1 MQVTLVCF
9 SFITFVHSVTLKAM
23 PITAEEAFQEA
34 ASKILDTTTFVR
46 AVLSGRRRNMSVDFE
61 RIDIRPVEIKGVLH
75 LQLMQND
82 GRATTTKNL
91 LPSALEVD
99 QLLTSGYANI
109 LVESTQEA
117 YSIRVTKSGD
127 AQVHTEKRAL
137 EQNFSHDK
145 KKDRLLDASDPFLRE
160 VGIADAKGV
169 IKPSRQDKYKQVEEF
184 LRLLS
189 PALNAAI
196 EAGQIHKP
204 TQANP
209 LRITDLGCGHAYLT
223 FAAHQFLLSS
233 GIPVVVTGIDV
244 RPESRDRNNAIAQKL
259 GIASSISFKAEE
271 ISKTTS
277 DAADIAIALHA
288 CDTATDDAIA
298 WAVNGGAKLLL
309 IAPCCHHDIQK
320 QIDAAP
326 EPWGALTKFGLMKER
341 LGDLLTDSFRAQLLR
356 IVGYRVEVIEFVGGE
371 HTPRNLM
378 IRAVKTDAK
387 PEQIDVD
394 RYLEI
399 TAQWGVKPALEKK
412 LSTLNIR

>member
-1 MQVTLVCF
+1 
-9 SFITFVHSVTLKAM
+9 M
-23 PITAEEAFQEA
+23 PITREEAFNEA
-34 ASKILDTTTFVR
+34 ASRILDTSTFVR
-46 AVLSGRRRNMSVDFE
+46 AVFSGRRRNMTVDFE
-61 RIDIRPVEIKGVLH
+61 RIDLRPVEIKGVLN

-99 QLLTSGYANI
+99 QLLNSGYANI
-109 LVESTQEA
+109 TIESTFEA
-117 YSIRVTKSGD
+117 YSIRITKSGD
-127 AQVHTEKRAL
+127 AQVHIEKRQS
-137 EQNFSHDK
+137 EQNLSHDK
-145 KKDRLLDASDPFLRE
+145 KKDRLLDSNDPFLRE
-160 VGIADAKGV
+160 IGIADAMGV

-196 EAGQIHKP
+196 DAGQIHKP
-204 TQANP
+204 TKENP

-223 FAAHQFLLSS
+223 FAAHQFLLNS

-244 RPESRDRNNAIAQKL
+244 RPDSRDRNNAIADKL
-259 GIASSISFKAEE
+259 GITQTITFKAEE

-277 DAADIAIALHA
+277 ENADVAIALHA

-378 IRAVKTDAK
+378 IRAVKTNAK
-387 PEQIDVD
+387 PEQLDID

>member
-1 MQVTLVCF
+1 
-9 SFITFVHSVTLKAM
+9 M
-23 PITAEEAFQEA
+23 PITREEAFQEA
-34 ASKILDTTTFVR
+34 ASKILNTSTFVR
-46 AVLSGRRRNMSVDFE
+46 AVLSGRRRNMSVEFE
-61 RIDIRPVEIKGVLH
+61 RIDIRPVEIKGVLN

-82 GRATTTKNL
+82 GRATTAKNL
-91 LPSALEVD
+91 LPSALEID
-99 QLLTSGYANI
+99 QLLNSGYANI
-109 LVESTQEA
+109 MVESTDEA

-127 AQVHTEKRAL
+127 AQVHMEKRAL
-137 EQNFSHDK
+137 EQNLSHDK
-145 KKDRLLDASDPFLRE
+145 KKDRLLDSNDPFLRE

-204 TQANP
+204 TQENP

-223 FAAHQFLLSS
+223 FAAHQFLINS

-244 RPESRDRNNAIAQKL
+244 RPDSRDRNNTIAEKL
-259 GIASSISFKAEE
+259 GITKTITFKAEE

-277 DAADIAIALHA
+277 DSADVAIALHA

-320 QIDAAP
+320 QIESAP

-387 PEQIDVD
+387 PEQLDID

-399 TAQWGVKPALEKK
+399 TAQWGVKPVLEKK

>member
-1 MQVTLVCF
+1 
-9 SFITFVHSVTLKAM
+9 M
-23 PITAEEAFQEA
+23 PITREEAFQEA
-34 ASKILDTTTFVR
+34 ASKILNTSTFVR

-61 RIDIRPVEIKGVLH
+61 RIDIRPVEIKGVLN

-82 GRATTTKNL
+82 GRATTAKNL
-91 LPSALEVD
+91 LPSALEID
-99 QLLTSGYANI
+99 QLLNSGYANI
-109 LVESTQEA
+109 MVESTDEA

-137 EQNFSHDK
+137 EQNLSHDK
-145 KKDRLLDASDPFLRE
+145 KKDRLLDSNDPFLRE

-204 TQANP
+204 THENP

-223 FAAHQFLLSS
+223 FAAHQFLINS
-233 GIPVVVTGIDV
+233 GIPVVVTGIDI
-244 RPESRDRNNAIAQKL
+244 RPDSRDRNNKIAETL
-259 GIASSISFKAEE
+259 GITKTITFKAEE
-271 ISKTTS
+271 ISKTT
-277 DAADIAIALHA
+277 ADSADVAIALHA

-320 QIDAAP
+320 QIESVP

-387 PEQIDVD
+387 PEQLDID

-399 TAQWGVKPALEKK
+399 TAQWGVKPVLEKK

>member
-1 MQVTLVCF
+1 
-9 SFITFVHSVTLKAM
+9 M
-23 PITAEEAFQEA
+23 PITREEAFQEA
-34 ASKILDTTTFVR
+34 ASKILDTATFVR
-46 AVLSGRRRNMSVDFE
+46 AVLSGRRRNMSVEFE
-61 RIDIRPVEIKGVLH
+61 RIDIRPVEIKGVLN
-75 LQLMQND
+75 LQLMQSD
-82 GRATTTKNL
+82 GRTTTAKNL
-91 LPSALEVD
+91 LPSAIEVD
-99 QLLTSGYANI
+99 QLLNSGYANI
-109 LVESTQEA
+109 MVESTFEA
-117 YSIRVTKSGD
+117 YSIRITKSGD
-127 AQVHTEKRAL
+127 AQVHTEKRAS
-137 EQNFSHDK
+137 EQNLSHDK

-169 IKPSRQDKYKQVEEF
+169 IKPSRHDKYKQVEEF

-196 EAGQIHKP
+196 DTGQIHKP
-204 TQANP
+204 TADNP

-223 FAAHQFLLSS
+223 FAAHQFLMNS
-233 GIPVVVTGIDV
+233 GIPVVVTGIDI
-244 RPESRDRNNAIAQKL
+244 RPDSRDRNNAIAEKL
-259 GIASSISFKAEE
+259 GITKTISFKAEE

-277 DAADIAIALHA
+277 DSADIAIALHA

-356 IVGYRVEVIEFVGGE
+356 LVGYRVEVIEFIGGE

-387 PEQIDVD
+387 PEQLDID

>member
-1 MQVTLVCF
+1 
-9 SFITFVHSVTLKAM
+9 M
-23 PITAEEAFQEA
+23 PITREEAFQEA
-34 ASKILDTTTFVR
+34 ASKILDTSTFVR
-46 AVLSGRRRNMSVDFE
+46 AVLSGRRRNMTVEFE
-61 RIDIRPVEIKGVLH
+61 RIDIRPVEIKGVLN
-75 LQLMQND
+75 LQLMQSD
-82 GRATTTKNL
+82 GRATTAKNI
-91 LPSALEVD
+91 LPSAIEVD
-99 QLLTSGYANI
+99 QLLNSGYANI
-109 LVESTQEA
+109 MVESTHEA

-137 EQNFSHDK
+137 EQNLSHDK

-196 EAGQIHKP
+196 EAGQIHNP
-204 TQANP
+204 TKENP

-223 FAAHQFLLSS
+223 FAAHQFLVNS

-244 RPESRDRNNAIAQKL
+244 RSDSRDRNNKIAEKL
-259 GIASSISFKAEE
+259 GITKTINFKAEE
-271 ISKTTS
+271 ISKTT
-277 DAADIAIALHA
+277 AETADIAIALHA

-298 WAVNGGAKLLL
+298 WAVNGGSKLLL

-326 EPWGALTKFGLMKER
+326 EPWGAITKFGLMKER
-341 LGDLLTDSFRAQLLR
+341 LGDLLTDSLRAQLLR
-356 IVGYRVEVIEFVGGE
+356 LVGYRVEVIEFIGGE

-387 PEQIDVD
+387 PEQIDID
-394 RYLEI
+394 RYCEI